1 MNEISNLDE
10 NAIDEQDIFYQNLV
24 EADQLTEQ
32 LNIVSQ
38 VASQNTIWDIRSTKS
53 AIYKFKE
60 LLSESAGKEDPVEL
74 DSSSTL
80 GKRILG

>member
-1 MNEISNLDE
+1 MEVIVKDSNDFVV

-38 VASQNTIWDIRSTKS
+38 VASQNTIQDIRSAKS
-53 AIYKFKE
+53 AIYNSCLTK
-60 LLSESAGKEDPVEL
+60 LVGKEDPVEL
-74 DSSSTL
+74 DSSLTL
-80 GKRILG
+80 GK